1 MKSWSKQLLV
11 LKDGGREEPAFV
23 QSLNAHSREEPV
35 SVQGLNAHP
44 REEPTS
50 VQSLNTYSREKS
62 ISVQGLNT
70 HSREELASVQS
81 LNAYS
86 WGWALAPFL
95 PSLPNGV
102 LGDLSSEVWQSG
114 PHTFEDDTC

>member
-1 MKSWSKQLLV
+1 MFLLIRGAFETLVQAVAGLERWRQRRTCVGAESKCTLQ
-11 LKDGGREEPAFV
+11 GRTRVCA
-23 QSLNAHSREEPV
+23 
-35 SVQGLNAHP
+35 GLNAHP

-62 ISVQGLNT
+62 MSVQGLNT

-86 WGWALAPFL
+86 WGWALAP
-95 PSLPNGV
+95 
-102 LGDLSSEVWQSG
+102 
-114 PHTFEDDTC
+114 